1 MKALLSRLVRQTSG
15 QDLIEYALI
24 AAAISLTS
32 LAGINALGQALR
44 DEFNRIGQEV
54 NAVGAPTQPGGGTGA
69 APAGSGAGAG
79 STSGSGGSGGSGS
92 TGAGGLG
99 NGGGNNGNGNGNGG
113 GSGAGSNA
121 GGNGRGGGR

>member
-24 AAAISLTS
+24 AGAISLTS

-44 DEFNRIGQEV
+44 GEFNRIGQEV
-54 NAVGAPTQPGGGTGA
+54 NAVGAA
-69 APAGSGAGAG
+69 GAGAG
-79 STSGSGGSGGSGS
+79 GSGASAPSGGTGGGRGASGRGGSGS

-99 NGGGNNGNGNGNGG
+99 
-113 GSGAGSNA
+113 
-121 GGNGRGGGR
+121 GNGRGSGR